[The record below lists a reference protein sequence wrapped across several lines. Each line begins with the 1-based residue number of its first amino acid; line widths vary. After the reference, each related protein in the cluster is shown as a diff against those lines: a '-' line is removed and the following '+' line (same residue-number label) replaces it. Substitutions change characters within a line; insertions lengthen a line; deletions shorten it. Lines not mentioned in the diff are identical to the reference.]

1 MSFILIL
8 IQFQIL
14 DVESQTMTVTN
25 GKVPSQA

>member
-14 DVESQTMTVTN
+14 DVESQMMTVTN
-25 GKVPSQA
+25 GKLPSQA